1 MIDRVCI
8 IGWMTKEE
16 PTKNER
22 EKAFHEELVS
32 QLLTLATSGFG
43 LVAALAW
50 NETIQKF
57 VKDYVEPNIP
67 GSGIFSRLLYA
78 LIITFVAV
86 LITYQ
91 LSKLSAKLQA
101 RREKESDK

>member
-1 MIDRVCI
+1 MA
-8 IGWMTKEE
+8 KEEEKE
-16 PTKNER
+16 PTKKEK

-32 QLLTLATSGFG
+32 QMLTLATSGFG

-50 NETIQKF
+50 NETIQKI
-57 VKDYVEPNIP
+57 VKDYIEPKIP
-67 GSGIFSRLLYA
+67 GSGILSMLLYA

-101 RREKESDK
+101 RREAAEKSDK